1 LKNSDKERVTGDR
14 LKPCSYSK
22 LITYHLV
29 AALESHQITRRAER
43 DARGADCFKR
53 SSDYLSEGDK
63 TNMPVKKYLK
73 ESIKLG
79 DKELTVETGRVA
91 KQADGSVVIRYGD
104 TMLLV
109 AAVGAPHTR
118 EGIDF
123 FPLTVEYREANYAA
137 GRIPGNY
144 FRREGRPT
152 EKETLTSRLI
162 DRPCRP
168 LFTEGYKNETQVIA
182 SVISAD
188 PDNNPDV
195 IAITGASCALYL
207 SDIPFPNPIAG
218 VRVGLIDGR
227 YIINP
232 TYDETRESRL
242 NLIVAGTEEAIVM
255 VEAGASEVSEEIMV
269 EALMLAHKEINRLC
283 RWQRELYKALDIQKR
298 AVEAPALN
306 EEMLGEIERNYSDRL
321 RASLDTT
328 QQEKRASYAAVDAL
342 KKEVVDSYPEDQPEK
357 RQMAKKIFDHLKETI
372 FRDDILNKRRRPD
385 GRRFS
390 EIRPITCEVG
400 WLPRVHG
407 SALFTRGETQALVTT
422 TLGTKDD
429 EQFMD
434 DLEKGEVKRRFLLHY
449 NFPHYS
455 VGEVG
460 RFGSSSRREI
470 GHGALARRSIEGVLP
485 DESQFPYTIR
495 IVSDIT
501 ESNGSSSMA
510 SICGGIL
517 SLMDAGVPLKA
528 PVAGVAMGLV
538 MEGNKYAILS
548 DIAGAEDHY
557 GDMDFKVA
565 GTREGITALQM
576 DIKISGINASILAE
590 ALEQAKKGRLHILDA
605 MEKTIAEPREDIAP
619 YAPRIIQ
626 IKINPDKIR
635 EVIGPGGKII
645 RALVE
650 ETGAKIDVEDD
661 GTISIASADGAAA
674 QAAIDRIRGITAE
687 AEIGQTYL
695 GTVSRIV
702 DFGAFVEIFPGT
714 DGLLHISEIADRR
727 VKDVRDE
734 LKEGQQIMVK
744 CIGKEGNKIK
754 LSRKAILRDEQQK
767 AEAAGAGDGE

>member
-1 LKNSDKERVTGDR
+1 
-14 LKPCSYSK
+14 
-22 LITYHLV
+22 
-29 AALESHQITRRAER
+29 
-43 DARGADCFKR
+43 
-53 SSDYLSEGDK
+53 
-63 TNMPVKKYLK
+63 MPVRKYLK

-79 DKELTVETGRVA
+79 ERELTVETGRVA

-109 AAVGAPHTR
+109 AAVAASSPR
-118 EGIDF
+118 EGVDF
-123 FPLTVEYREANYAA
+123 FPLTVEYRESNYAA

-144 FRREGRPT
+144 FRREGRPN
-152 EKETLTSRLI
+152 EKETITCRLI

-168 LFTEGYKNETQVIA
+168 LFTEGFRNETQVIA

-218 VRVGLIDGR
+218 VRIGLIEGR
-227 YIINP
+227 YIVNP
-232 TYDETRESRL
+232 TYDEVRESRL
-242 NLIVAGTEEAIVM
+242 SLIVAGTEEAIVM

-283 RWQRELYKALDIQKR
+283 RWQKELYKALEIQKR
-298 AVEAPALN
+298 EVTPPVLN
-306 EEMLGEIERNYSDRL
+306 EEMLGEVERNYSERL
-321 RASLDTT
+321 RAALDTSQT
-328 QQEKRASYAAVDAL
+328 DKRASYAAVDAL
-342 KKEVVDSYPEDQPEK
+342 KKEVVESYPEDHPEQ
-357 RQMAKKIFDHLKETI
+357 RLMAKKIFDHLKETI
-372 FRDDILNKRRRPD
+372 FRDDILNSRRRPD

-434 DLEKGEVKRRFLLHY
+434 DIEKGEIKRRFLLHY

-470 GHGALARRSIEGVLP
+470 GHGVLARRSIEPVLP
-485 DESQFPYTIR
+485 DESEFPYTIR

-517 SLMDAGVPLKA
+517 SLMDAGVPLKR

-538 MEGNKYAILS
+538 MEGNKYAILT

-565 GTREGITALQM
+565 GTRDGITALQM
-576 DIKISGINASILAE
+576 DIKIGGINAQIMAD
-590 ALEQAKKGRLHILDA
+590 ALDQAKKGRLHILDV
-605 MEKTIAEPREDIAP
+605 MEKTISEPREEIAP

-635 EVIGPGGKII
+635 EVIGPGGKVI

-661 GTISIASADGAAA
+661 GTISIASADSAAA

-687 AEIGQTYL
+687 AEIGQSYL

-754 LSRKAILRDEQQK
+754 LSRKAVLREEKQQ
-767 AEAAGAGDGE
+767 AEAAGGGGGEGD

>member
-1 LKNSDKERVTGDR
+1 
-14 LKPCSYSK
+14 
-22 LITYHLV
+22 
-29 AALESHQITRRAER
+29 
-43 DARGADCFKR
+43 
-53 SSDYLSEGDK
+53 
-63 TNMPVKKYLK
+63 MPVKKYLK

-91 KQADGSVVIRYGD
+91 KQADGSIIIRYGD

-109 AAVGAPHTR
+109 AAVSAATPR

-123 FPLTVEYREANYAA
+123 FPLTVEYRESQFAA

-144 FRREGRPT
+144 FRREGRPN
-152 EKETLTSRLI
+152 EKEVLTCRLI

-168 LFTEGYKNETQVIA
+168 LFAEGYRNETQVIA
-182 SVISAD
+182 TVISAD
-188 PDNNPDV
+188 TENNPDV
-195 IAITGASCALYL
+195 IAITGASCALFL
-207 SDIPFPNPIAG
+207 SDIPFMNPIAG

-232 TYDETRESRL
+232 TYDEVRESRL

-283 RWQRELYKALDIQKR
+283 RWQNELFKALSIQKR
-298 AVEAPALN
+298 EVTPPILN
-306 EEMLGEIERNYSDRL
+306 EEMLEEIKRNYSERL
-321 RASLDTT
+321 REALDTT
-328 QQEKRASYAAVDAL
+328 NKEKRASYGAVDEL
-342 KKEVVDSYPEDQPEK
+342 KKEVVDAYPADLVEQ
-357 RQMAKKIFDHLKETI
+357 RQMAKGIFDHLKETI
-372 FRDDILNKRRRPD
+372 FREDILDKRRRPD

-407 SALFTRGETQALVTT
+407 SALFTRGETQAMVTA
-422 TLGTKDD
+422 TLGTKED
-429 EQFMD
+429 EQYID
-434 DLEKGEVKRRFLLHY
+434 DLEKGELKRRFLLHY

-460 RFGSSSRREI
+460 RFGGSSRREI
-470 GHGALARRSIEGVLP
+470 GHGALARRAIEAVLP
-485 DESQFPYTIR
+485 EDADFPYTIR

-510 SICGGIL
+510 SVCGGVL

-557 GDMDFKVA
+557 GDMDFKVT
-565 GTREGITALQM
+565 GTRDGITALQM
-576 DIKISGINASILAE
+576 DIKIGGINAQIMAE
-590 ALEQAKKGRLHILDA
+590 ALEQAKKGRMHILGV
-605 MEKTIAEPREDIAP
+605 MEQAIAAPRPDISS

-635 EVIGPGGKII
+635 DVIGPGGKII
-645 RALVE
+645 RSLVE
-650 ETGAKIDVEDD
+650 ETGAKIDVSDD
-661 GTISIASADGAAA
+661 GTISIATASGAAA
-674 QAAIDRIRGITAE
+674 EAAVARIRGLTAE
-687 AEIGQTYL
+687 AEIGQSYL

-734 LKEGQQIMVK
+734 LKEGQQILVK

-754 LSRKAILRDEQQK
+754 LSRKAVLRDEERK
-767 AEAAGAGDGE
+767 TEAASAGDSD

>member
-1 LKNSDKERVTGDR
+1 MS
-14 LKPCSYSK
+14 
-22 LITYHLV
+22 
-29 AALESHQITRRAER
+29 
-43 DARGADCFKR
+43 
-53 SSDYLSEGDK
+53 
-63 TNMPVKKYLK
+63 VKKYLK

-79 DKELTVETGRVA
+79 DKDLTVETGRVA
-91 KQADGSVVIRYGD
+91 KQADGSVIIGYGD
-104 TMLLV
+104 TMVLV
-109 AAVGAPHTR
+109 AAVAASTPR

-123 FPLTVEYREANYAA
+123 FPLTVEYRESNYAA

-152 EKETLTSRLI
+152 EKEVLTCRLI

-168 LFTEGYKNETQVIA
+168 LFAEGYRNETQVIA

-188 PDNNPDV
+188 PDYNPDV
-195 IAITGASCALYL
+195 IAITGASLALYL
-207 SDIPFPNPIAG
+207 SDIPFLNPIAG
-218 VRVGLIDGR
+218 VRIGLIEGR
-227 YIINP
+227 YIVNP
-232 TYDETRESRL
+232 TYDEVRDSRL

-283 RWQRELYKALDIQKR
+283 RWQKELYKALDIQKR
-298 AVEAPALN
+298 EVVAVPLD
-306 EEMLGEIERNYSDRL
+306 EEMLREIQEKYSQRL
-321 RASLDTT
+321 REALDTT
-328 QQEKRASYAAVDAL
+328 KQEKRESYGLVDEL
-342 KKEVVDSYPEDQPEK
+342 KKEVAESYPEDQAEH
-357 RQMAKKIFDHLKETI
+357 RQMAKRVFDHLKETI
-372 FRDDILNKRRRPD
+372 FRDDILNERRRPD

-390 EIRPITCEVG
+390 EVRQITCEVG
-400 WLPRVHG
+400 WLPRAHG

-422 TLGTKDD
+422 TLGTKED
-429 EQFMD
+429 EQFLD
-434 DLEKGEVKRRFLLHY
+434 DLEKGEVKRRFMLNY

-460 RFGSSSRREI
+460 RFGSPGRREI
-470 GHGALARRSIEGVLP
+470 GHGALARRALEVALP
-485 DESQFPYTIR
+485 QEDNFPYTIR

-510 SICGGIL
+510 TVCGGTL
-517 SLMDAGVPLKA
+517 ALMDAGVPLTA

-538 MEGNKYAILS
+538 MEGNKYAILT

-565 GTREGITALQM
+565 GTRNGITALQM
-576 DIKISGINASILAE
+576 DIKIAGVNAQIMSE
-590 ALEQAKKGRLHILDA
+590 ALEQAKKGRLYILGA
-605 MEKTIAEPREDIAP
+605 MEKALSAPRTAISP

-635 EVIGPGGKII
+635 DVIGPGGKMI
-645 RALVE
+645 RSLVE
-650 ETGAKIDVEDD
+650 ETGAKIDVSDD
-661 GTISIASADGAAA
+661 GTISIATPSGAAA
-674 QAAIDRIRGITAE
+674 EAAVNRIRGITAE
-687 AEIGQTYL
+687 AEVGQTYL

-734 LKEGQQIMVK
+734 LKEGQQILVK

-754 LSRKAILRDEQQK
+754 LSRKAVLRDESKK
-767 AEAAGAGDGE
+767 AEAASASDSD